1 MIVMVKMRIRMI
13 GVKMKSP
20 NEEQMIM
27 TMMVITFLVVV
38 KSNKIM
44 DAVFLMETLT
54 KKMVISE

>member
-1 MIVMVKMRIRMI
+1 
-13 GVKMKSP
+13 
-20 NEEQMIM
+20 M

-44 DAVFLMETLT
+44 DAVFLMEMLT